1 MANIFKVFYPN
12 QEIYSTLSYQEQKK
26 TSNLVIGDVICTL
39 MFIPTAVMQFL
50 IHSSLSG
57 ILLVATLFVFI
68 ISLLSI
74 KKGKLY
80 TGSYLSTIGFIISC
94 GTIAFALSTDL
105 TIHVGYRI
113 MAFCVTMGIINSM
126 ITLKPRQVIFFYL
139 ACQAMMAAVP
149 FTILKP
155 LMADNAKSIYEVL
168 FITSLGFSM
177 GSLILYYSIKLN
189 NQIIKHGEQEHNESK
204 KSLNK
209 ITDVLTQVKDSLN
222 IGQKLNLASN
232 TASDSS
238 KKINDLYKV
247 LINEMDELTTQTSNV
262 KNASEEVNYNAGRID
277 EGIKVQNDSLSETS
291 SAMTQISANL
301 TNINGIAEK
310 RRQGM
315 EKVATLLN
323 QNTSIIKDLVKE
335 VEKLRESSQGIEAFV
350 KTVDSIAAQTSLL
363 AMNASIEAAHA
374 GSKGQ
379 GFSVIALEIR
389 KLSEETTRN
398 AAKIADTVHENL
410 SVVESTIQQISRFA
424 KENEASS
431 QEIYSSVNAME
442 EILRGISEID
452 SGTRDVMHSLHNVVE
467 KAGENGKMITSV
479 VNQISAQDSS
489 ITNITNS
496 TEVLRERV
504 NEIHDTLSD
513 INGAITDI
521 ETSSKENE
529 EVSARINALLE

>member
-1 MANIFKVFYPN
+1 MASIFKFFYPN
-12 QEIYSTLSYQEQKK
+12 QEVYSTLSYQEQKK
-26 TSNLVIGDVICTL
+26 TSNLVIGDVICILT
-39 MFIPTAVMQFL
+39 FIPTALMQFL
-50 IHSSLSG
+50 IHSPLSG
-57 ILLVATLFVFI
+57 ILLVATLFVFL
-68 ISLLSI
+68 ISLISI
-74 KKGKLY
+74 KKGKLC

-126 ITLKPRQVIFFYL
+126 IALKPRQVIFFYL
-139 ACQAMMAAVP
+139 ACQVMMVAVP

-155 LMADNAKSIYEVL
+155 LMSDNAKSIYEVL
-168 FITSLGFSM
+168 FITSLGFLM
-177 GSLILYYSIKLN
+177 GTLILYYSIKLN

-262 KNASEEVNYNAGRID
+262 KNASEEVNYNAGKID

-323 QNTSIIKDLVKE
+323 QNTSIIKNLVKE